1 MSNTTTLN
9 NGWRYSG
16 HVYLAVLRSTVDMII
31 YNFTYWRL
39 TAQQAAFEDD

>member
-1 MSNTTTLN
+1 MTNATTLN

-16 HVYLAVLRSTVDMII
+16 HVYLAVLRSTIDMIVYI
-31 YNFTYWRL
+31 FTYRRL